1 MSSEVGSGHV
11 SIFPTMPGFRSIV
24 QRETRA
30 AGAAG
35 AKTFEGGFKGAGVAT
50 GRALGR
56 DLKSALNSSASDLGA
71 DAMRKL
77 NAEVASASA
86 ALSKTRLKQQDEAGR
101 VRVAETRLQEAIE
114 RSGASS
120 SQAVAAEER
129 LAAARRNQLLSTEAV
144 SAATNR
150 LKAAQDAV
158 SAATQGARSAAAALA
173 MEAAA
178 GGRGLSALAANLRA
192 GWQDAGAAKS
202 AFTGV
207 AGSIGGIIRAVSDL
221 SGLTRLGT
229 IAKTTAARVSTAFT
243 TLATQV
249 GGKLASGLSKSMSAV
264 GSTVRGAFGPL
275 AGYLSAQATILAS
288 PFVKLGSRVSTWMS
302 PFTSQVRAGF
312 AKISGIGGPAAS
324 QLVSAFSAGLSRLGS
339 AASSAFSSV
348 VGAAGRAAS
357 AAGQA
362 LGSGIQSAA
371 TGAVT
376 VAAAGIGI
384 AFGKGFARLTAID
397 TAQAKLRGLGN
408 EAESVKTIMGD
419 AMSSV
424 RGTAFGLGEAAT
436 VAASAVAAGI
446 KPGEALQGHLKSIA
460 NNASAA
466 GISMEEMG
474 SIFNKAATQ
483 ANGVQNDVISQLAD
497 RGIPIYQALAD
508 QMGVTAGEV
517 FDMASRGEIDFATF
531 SKAAESAAGTVASE
545 MGKTVP
551 GAAKNFLAAMGR
563 IGANALEPI
572 YSKIGPLIAAA
583 TSALGPIEERAKA
596 FGDVL
601 LRVLGPAL
609 DWVTNL
615 FTKIGE
621 GASLADVGLGG
632 LSGLLAPLGAAF
644 AALGAGGLAGVLS
657 RLPLVGSMLGG
668 LTGPLA
674 ALGGPLGI
682 VAAGLAGL
690 ALSGGDFS
698 SLASGITGVVDQIVA
713 ALPGL
718 IDQVVALVPGIIS
731 GIVSAIPQ
739 LLTAA
744 GTIVES
750 LIAGI
755 VQAVPLL
762 VDGALALVNGLIDAV
777 LSNLPMIID
786 AAIGLVTTLIEG
798 IISAVPMLVEAAI
811 TLVTGLLT
819 AIIGALPQI
828 IQGGI
833 ELLMALIQGII
844 EALPLLLQAAL
855 DLVTGLLTAIIEN
868 LPMIIEAGIQLLLS
882 LITGLIEALPQ
893 LITAAIELVLQ
904 LVAGLLTMLPQLIEA
919 GIQLVVS
926 LITGLIEAIPQI
938 IEMIPQ
944 IVEAIWNGLA
954 NVDWLD
960 LGAQIIQGIIDGFF
974 SMVDSLGSAVGD
986 IVETITDFFPHSPA
1000 KRGPLSGSGWR
1011 RLKESGA
1018 ATLEQFNA
1026 GAKDEAPGFGDAL
1039 VEAASS
1045 ASKRAQIAMTS
1056 ASATVDESVAARRP
1070 GGPGDEPGAAAPQF
1084 VQNNHIAHMPPEEA
1098 VEMTGQRFTSL
1109 ARRARV

>member
-11 SIFPTMPGFRSIV
+11 SIFPVMTGFKSRV
-24 QRETRA
+24 TKETQA

-35 AKTFEGGFKGAGVAT
+35 AKTFEGGFKRAGATA

-56 DLKSALNSSASDLGA
+56 DLKSALNTSAAGLGA
-71 DAMRKL
+71 DALRKL
-77 NAEVASASA
+77 NGEVASAAA
-86 ALSKTRLKQQDEAGR
+86 ALSRARLKQQDEAGR
-101 VRVAETRLQEAIE
+101 VRVAETRLQEAIAK
-114 RSGASS
+114 SGIGS

-129 LAAARRNQLLSTEAV
+129 LAAARRIQAVSTEAV
-144 SAATNR
+144 ALATNR

-158 SAATQGARSAAAALA
+158 AASSSVARTAAAALS

-178 GGRGLSALAANLRA
+178 GGRGLGALAANLRA
-192 GWQDAGAAKS
+192 GWQDAGVAKS
-202 AFTGV
+202 AFTGL
-207 AGSIGGIIRAVSDL
+207 AGSVGGMLRAVSDL

-229 IAKTTAARVSTAFT
+229 IAKATAAKVSTAFT

-275 AGYLSAQATILAS
+275 AGYVSAQATILAS
-288 PFVKLGSRVSTWMS
+288 PFVRLGSRVSTWMS

-312 AKISGIGGPAAS
+312 SKLAAIGGPAAR
-324 QLVSAFSAGLSRLGS
+324 QLVSHFGSGLSRLGS
-339 AASSAFSSV
+339 AAASAFSTV

-357 AAGQA
+357 DAGQA
-362 LGSGIQSAA
+362 LGRGIQSAA

-384 AFGKGFARLTAID
+384 AFTKGFSRLTAID

-408 EAESVKTIMGD
+408 DATTVQTIMGD
-419 AMSSV
+419 AMASV

-446 KPGEALQGHLKSIA
+446 KPGQALQSHLKSIA

-517 FDMASRGEIDFATF
+517 FKMASEGKVDFETF
-531 SKAAESAAGTVASE
+531 SKAATAAAGTVAAE
-545 MGKTVP
+545 MGTTVP

-563 IGANALEPI
+563 IGANALQGV
-572 YSKIGPLIAAA
+572 YGKIGPLIAAA

-601 LRVLGPAL
+601 LRVVGPAM
-609 DWVTNL
+609 DWITNL
-615 FTKIGE
+615 FTRIGE
-621 GASLADVGLGG
+621 GVSLADFGLGSLTG
-632 LSGLLAPLGAAF
+632 VIAPLGAAF

-690 ALSGGDFS
+690 ALSGGDFT
-698 SLASGITGVVDQIVA
+698 SLASGITGVVDQIAA

-718 IDQVVALVPGIIS
+718 IDKVVAVVPGIIG
-731 GIVSAIPQ
+731 GIVSAVPQ

-744 GTIVES
+744 GMIVES
-750 LIAGI
+750 LVSGI

-762 VDGALALVNGLIDAV
+762 VDGALALVSGLIDAV
-777 LSNLPMIID
+777 VSNLPMIID
-786 AAIGLVTTLIEG
+786 AAIGLVLALIDGIVQSYALLITAAYDLVFQILDAIVAALPTIIEG
-798 IISAVPMLVEAAI
+798 GV
-811 TLVTGLLT
+811 
-819 AIIGALPQI
+819 Q
-828 IQGGI
+828 
-833 ELLMALIQGII
+833 LLMALVKGLIA
-844 EALPLLLQAAL
+844 ALPMLLQATIT
-855 DLVTGLLTAIIEN
+855 LVMSLLSAIIAN
-868 LPMIIEAGIQLLLS
+868 LPLIIDAGIQLLMS
-882 LITGLIEALPQ
+882 LITGLIDALPM

-904 LVAGLLTMLPQLIEA
+904 LVVGLLQMLPQLIEA
-919 GIQLVVS
+919 GITLVVA

-938 IEMIPQ
+938 IEMMPQ
-944 IVEAIWNGLA
+944 IVKAIWDGLA
-954 NVDWLD
+954 DVDWLD

-974 SMVDSLGSAVGD
+974 SMVDSLGKAVGG

-1000 KRGPLSGSGWR
+1000 KRGPLSGAGWR

-1026 GAKDEAPGFGDAL
+1026 GALEESQGFGDSL
-1039 VEAASS
+1039 VDIAAS
-1045 ASKRAQIAMTS
+1045 ASRRAQITMQDATATVT
-1056 ASATVDESVAARRP
+1056 ASAASGAGGTGADVQAEPTKVLHQENHFDKTDPREAAELANRMWDSALR
-1070 GGPGDEPGAAAPQF
+1070 GA
-1084 VQNNHIAHMPPEEA
+1084 
-1098 VEMTGQRFTSL
+1098 
-1109 ARRARV
+1109 